1 MPEWTQSTRVA
12 LCTVGS
18 RDDKQSE
25 EFLKENQSSK
35 SLLKFI
41 TQFWMDHSI
50 PGSSKMIRNYTP
62 GSGAQQRRSNS
73 SSFLVRQDKVTSF
86 SHTNNEDDTDLNAS
100 KRQKLDGSYLGPNG
114 PNKTDADVIPGSP
127 WEWRRMK
134 GELIALKARLSHQ
147 EATIDQ
153 LHKLRGEMEE
163 VFKKEKRMMEIQ
175 AEQDKQTIKQ
185 LELRID
191 VGRRTL
197 QDAKAAQMRAERDLI
212 QMKSKM
218 EQKVLAVIADNTRL
232 QEELQGQGK
241 TDFKPDLKAINAAL
255 LDQSEQKLSDSDEK
269 YETAIKRINE
279 LEEKLRE
286 ARECQQK
293 FEVQGVELQNM
304 RIKIESLESEKKFLE
319 DAKKVSNVAA
329 QTCDLQREL
338 QHARDIIVSLR
349 ESVKG
354 KLLLE
359 EQMASVEH
367 RLKRTESLE
376 RQVSQLEISQ
386 ADLLA
391 KIAEYEAVGISGGPI
406 AIRREINRLRQAE
419 VLLTE
424 EEGQLRY
431 KMDALQKELEKS
443 QQMNEETK
451 KSLAEVTNSY
461 DRLSRFVNRVQKKMS
476 LVTRERD
483 SYRQQLDT
491 YEKEITGYINNE
503 TPNLINERVPALE
516 RAIEG
521 YRELVA
527 KLESDLEAVDGK
539 HQKEENKKLREEV
552 DRLKGELEHRALKGD
567 FNINSKILH
576 FKMNPAALAEK
587 QAEEKQKALLQEV
600 EQLRAIVA
608 SGNLSENLPVSSLH
622 AQEIADLQ
630 QKHDLKISRL
640 KEAFKASSHEYRQAC
655 YQLFGWR
662 VDRTKEGQYKLSS
675 QYAESPDDYL
685 FFLVNEDGV
694 NMVETPFSS
703 TLTDLIQRHLQI
715 QHSVPMF
722 LNAVQSDL
730 FNQQTVTMNLTEA
743 VN

>member
-1 MPEWTQSTRVA
+1 
-12 LCTVGS
+12 
-18 RDDKQSE
+18 
-25 EFLKENQSSK
+25 
-35 SLLKFI
+35 
-41 TQFWMDHSI
+41 
-50 PGSSKMIRNYTP
+50 MIRNYTP

-73 SSFLVRQDKVTSF
+73 SSFLIRQDKVTSF
-86 SHTNNEDDTDLNAS
+86 SHTNDEDDTDSTIPNS
-100 KRQKLDGSYLGPNG
+100 DGSYLGPNG

-134 GELIALKARLSHQ
+134 GELTALKARLSHQ

-163 VFKKEKRMMEIQ
+163 VLKKEKRMMEIQ

-232 QEELQGQGK
+232 QEELRGQGK
-241 TDFKPDLKAINAAL
+241 TDFRTDMKAINAAL

-269 YETAIKRINE
+269 YKIAIKRINE
-279 LEEKLRE
+279 LEEKLRK

-304 RIKIESLESEKKFLE
+304 RIKIESLKSEKKFLE

-338 QHARDIIVSLR
+338 QDARDIIVSLR

-431 KMDALQKELEKS
+431 KMDAMQKELEKS

-527 KLESDLEAVDGK
+527 KLESDLEAVDDK

-685 FFLVNEDGV
+685 VFLVNEDGV

-715 QHSVPMF
+715 QHSVSMF